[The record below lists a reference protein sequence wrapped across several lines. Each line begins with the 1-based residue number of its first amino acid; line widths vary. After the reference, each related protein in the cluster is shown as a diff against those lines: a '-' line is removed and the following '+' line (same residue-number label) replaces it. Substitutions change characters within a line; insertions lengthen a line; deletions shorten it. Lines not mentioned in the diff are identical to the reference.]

1 MRLRRGRCGASFC
14 LTFGFLAGGG
24 FRLASALDSASLSAL
39 DSALLSVLD
48 SALDSALLSDSD
60 SALELPDDVLDDAD
74 DELLVLW
81 EELPELAEEDE
92 EDVLPEEPAW
102 DEDELLVEPD
112 SLVTPLP
119 MVMVRVLLLTLQ
131 SL

>member
-1 MRLRRGRCGASFC
+1 M
-14 LTFGFLAGGG
+14 
-24 FRLASALDSASLSAL
+24 LSAL
-39 DSALLSVLD
+39 DSALLSALDSALDSALLSVLASSLD

>member
-1 MRLRRGRCGASFC
+1 MDSG
-14 LTFGFLAGGG
+14 
-24 FRLASALDSASLSAL
+24 LDSASLS
-39 DSALLSVLD
+39 DSG
-48 SALDSALLSDSD
+48 

-74 DELLVLW
+74 DELPVLL
-81 EELPELAEEDE
+81 EELPELAEE

-112 SLVTPLP
+112 SPVTPLP

>member
-1 MRLRRGRCGASFC
+1 M
-14 LTFGFLAGGG
+14 
-24 FRLASALDSASLSAL
+24 
-39 DSALLSVLD
+39 LL
-48 SALDSALLSDSD
+48 
-60 SALELPDDVLDDAD
+60 
-74 DELLVLW
+74 
-81 EELPELAEEDE
+81 EELPELAEE
-92 EDVLPEEPAW
+92 EDVLPEGPAW

>member
-1 MRLRRGRCGASFC
+1 M
-14 LTFGFLAGGG
+14 
-24 FRLASALDSASLSAL
+24 LSAF
-39 DSALLSVLD
+39 DSALGSEAASDLD
-48 SALDSALLSDSD
+48 SGLLSDSG
-60 SALELPDDVLDDAD
+60 SALELPDDVPDDAG
-74 DELLVLW
+74 DEPLVLL

-102 DEDELLVEPD
+102 DEDELLVEAD

-119 MVMVRVLLLTLQ
+119 MVIVRVLLLTLQ

>member
-1 MRLRRGRCGASFC
+1 M
-14 LTFGFLAGGG
+14 
-24 FRLASALDSASLSAL
+24 LSAF
-39 DSALLSVLD
+39 DSALGSEAASDLD
-48 SALDSALLSDSD
+48 SGLLSDSG
-60 SALELPDDVLDDAD
+60 SALELPDDVPDDAG
-74 DELLVLW
+74 DEPLVLL
-81 EELPELAEEDE
+81 EELPELADEDE

-102 DEDELLVEPD
+102 DEDELLVEAD

>member
-1 MRLRRGRCGASFC
+1 MD
-14 LTFGFLAGGG
+14 
-24 FRLASALDSASLSAL
+24 SALDSE
-39 DSALLSVLD
+39 LD
-48 SALDSALLSDSD
+48 SALDSGFDSD
-60 SALELPDDVLDDAD
+60 SALELPDVLDDAD
-74 DELLVLW
+74 EELLVLW

>member
-1 MRLRRGRCGASFC
+1 MVSALG
-14 LTFGFLAGGG
+14 
-24 FRLASALDSASLSAL
+24 SALDSASLSAL
-39 DSALLSVLD
+39 
-48 SALDSALLSDSD
+48 LSDSG
-60 SALELPDDVLDDAD
+60 SALELPD

>member
-1 MRLRRGRCGASFC
+1 MV
-14 LTFGFLAGGG
+14 
-24 FRLASALDSASLSAL
+24 SAL
-39 DSALLSVLD
+39 DSALGSEAASD
-48 SALDSALLSDSD
+48 LDSALLSDSG
-60 SALELPDDVLDDAD
+60 SALELPD

-81 EELPELAEEDE
+81 EELPELAEE

>member
-1 MRLRRGRCGASFC
+1 MV
-14 LTFGFLAGGG
+14 
-24 FRLASALDSASLSAL
+24 SALGSALLSDLDSASP
-39 DSALLSVLD
+39 

-60 SALELPDDVLDDAD
+60 SALELPDAVPDDAG

-81 EELPELAEEDE
+81 EELPELAEE

>member
-1 MRLRRGRCGASFC
+1 MLSALDPAS
-14 LTFGFLAGGG
+14 L
-24 FRLASALDSASLSAL
+24 SALDSALDSALLSVLDSAL

>member
-1 MRLRRGRCGASFC
+1 M
-14 LTFGFLAGGG
+14 
-24 FRLASALDSASLSAL
+24 
-39 DSALLSVLD
+39 
-48 SALDSALLSDSD
+48 LSDSD
-60 SALELPDDVLDDAD
+60 SALELPEDVLDDAD
-74 DELLVLW
+74 DELLVLL
-81 EELPELAEEDE
+81 EELPKLAEE

>member
-1 MRLRRGRCGASFC
+1 MD
-14 LTFGFLAGGG
+14 
-24 FRLASALDSASLSAL
+24 SALDSE
-39 DSALLSVLD
+39 LD
-48 SALDSALLSDSD
+48 SALDSGFDSD
-60 SALELPDDVLDDAD
+60 SALELPDVLDDAD

-81 EELPELAEEDE
+81 EELPELADE

>member
-1 MRLRRGRCGASFC
+1 MV
-14 LTFGFLAGGG
+14 
-24 FRLASALDSASLSAL
+24 SAL
-39 DSALLSVLD
+39 DSALGSEAASDLD
-48 SALDSALLSDSD
+48 SGLLSDSG
-60 SALELPDDVLDDAD
+60 SALELPDDVPDDAG
-74 DELLVLW
+74 DEPPVLL

>member
-1 MRLRRGRCGASFC
+1 M
-14 LTFGFLAGGG
+14 
-24 FRLASALDSASLSAL
+24 LSAF
-39 DSALLSVLD
+39 DSALGSEAASDLD
-48 SALDSALLSDSD
+48 SGLLSDSG
-60 SALELPDDVLDDAD
+60 SALELPDD
-74 DELLVLW
+74 EPLVLL

-119 MVMVRVLLLTLQ
+119 MVMVRVLLLTSQ

>member
-1 MRLRRGRCGASFC
+1 M
-14 LTFGFLAGGG
+14 
-24 FRLASALDSASLSAL
+24 
-39 DSALLSVLD
+39 
-48 SALDSALLSDSD
+48 
-60 SALELPDDVLDDAD
+60 
-74 DELLVLW
+74 LW
-81 EELPELAEEDE
+81 EELPELAEE

>member
-1 MRLRRGRCGASFC
+1 MV
-14 LTFGFLAGGG
+14 
-24 FRLASALDSASLSAL
+24 SALGSALLSDLDSASP
-39 DSALLSVLD
+39 
-48 SALDSALLSDSD
+48 SALDSALLSDSG
-60 SALELPDDVLDDAD
+60 SALELPD

-81 EELPELAEEDE
+81 EELPELAEE